1 MNPASV
7 SSTGM
12 TSIDKFSETLYKNH
26 QPMNTRFTY
35 ADTDPD
41 KVHPLAQELGCHP
54 VTAGLI
60 WNRGFTTVESA
71 RFFLNPDFSRL
82 TDPFTIK
89 DMQKAVKRIY
99 EAVVNQEKIMIF
111 GDFDADGVT
120 ATALLYEFLSW
131 VDARVTWYIPTASKK
146 DMACFRIIY
155 R

>member
-1 MNPASV
+1 
-7 SSTGM
+7 
-12 TSIDKFSETLYKNH
+12 
-26 QPMNTRFTY
+26 MNTRFTY